1 MKEIQE
7 KLMSIYNDYPE
18 LEVLATPL
26 LNILNLTTTASNDL
40 YRKQNQKRAIINL
53 MENLIF
59 GQPTSQE
66 LSKFA
71 NDINDD
77 ALGNKVLPVHPGS
90 PEQLQTEL
98 RAIEHAITEAAAI
111 VYGTVIAYQIYI
123 LHCVWIRIKDAD
135 LKNEC
140 EMQFQEIETAMHD
153 MKEGTLKL
161 LKALSTYPER
171 KDALHLEYIRSKAP
185 YLNLDY
191 THFKRKIGAIKLYKP
206 RKSIPFR
213 KIQHFVNPSF
223 ASRNIL
229 ESYQCSGERP
239 LRKAWSIITIGAF
252 WLAAYTIGLNP
263 HYSLIGFFLSGLALT
278 AWIYGERV
286 EIPYLAELL
295 QSLKESEKEL
305 KKLNKFLGLEKA

>member
-7 KLMSIYNDYPE
+7 KLMSTYNYYPE

-26 LNILNLTTTASNDL
+26 LNILNLTTIASNVL
-40 YRKQNQKRAIINL
+40 YRKQNQKKAIINL
-53 MENLIF
+53 MDNLIF

-66 LSKFA
+66 LSEFA

-77 ALGNKVLPVHPGS
+77 ALANKVLPIHPGS

-123 LHCVWIRIKDAD
+123 LHCVWIRIKEAD
-135 LKNEC
+135 TEL
-140 EMQFQEIETAMHD
+140 QFQEIETAMHE

-161 LKALSTYPER
+161 QKALSTYPER

-191 THFKRKIGAIKLYKP
+191 THFKRKISAIKLYKP
-206 RKSIPFR
+206 RKSSPFR
-213 KIQHFVNPSF
+213 KIQSF
-223 ASRNIL
+223 FNSSSGDIL
-229 ESYQCSGERP
+229 QSYQCSGERP
-239 LRKAWSIITIGAF
+239 LSKAWSLITIGAF
-252 WLAAYTIGLNP
+252 WLTACTIGLAP
-263 HYSLIGFFLSGLALT
+263 HYSMIGFVLSGLALT

-286 EIPYLAELL
+286 QLLEIVEMPFLTDLL
-295 QSLKESEKEL
+295 QSLKESEKEV
-305 KKLNKFLGLEKA
+305 KKLNKILGLEKA